1 MSRPPHC
8 PETNKPT
15 QSASPTLPAWGTSIK
30 VCPCSRWSAFYISEQ
45 TWSEKTAHHEAALG
59 VLLCVLH
66 SGSELHSTGVSIFCK
81 AEKFQFNM
89 VLFISFNFIL
99 YYSGYRLQHQINN
112 GWSKSLSSCFF
123 SSTSAVNFTINP
135 FNSQVQTHILHSYT
149 YISFLLFS
157 LKMLNYPSY
166 SS

>member
-8 PETNKPT
+8 PETNNPT

-45 TWSEKTAHHEAALG
+45 TWSEKTADHEAALG

-66 SGSELHSTGVSIFCK
+66 SGSELRSTGVSIFCK

-112 GWSKSLSSCFF
+112 GWSKSLAHVVFF
-123 SSTSAVNFTINP
+123 LQRQQLTLLLTLSTPRSRLTFFTL
-135 FNSQVQTHILHSYT
+135 ILTYLSY
-149 YISFLLFS
+149 YFH
-157 LKMLNYPSY
+157 
-166 SS
+166 